1 MNDFSADVRLA
12 QQGSSEA
19 FSRLYATVYKDM
31 YHIALYSL
39 RNSHDASDAVSDT
52 VLDAF
57 CTIKKLKNPESFRGW
72 IMKILSAKIKRMQRN
87 YFEVPGELKEDTS
100 ISEFDFES
108 VELRESID
116 KLDTGSRLLLS
127 MSVLGGYSSEEISKI
142 CDIKASTVR
151 ARLSGIKKAL
161 RLQLTPDV
169 S

>member
-31 YHIALYSL
+31 YYIALYSL
-39 RNSHDASDAVSDT
+39 RSSHDASDAVSDT

-57 CTIKKLKNPESFRGW
+57 CSIKKLKNPERFRGW
-72 IMKILSAKIKRMQRN
+72 IMKILSAKIKKIQRN
-87 YFEVPGELKEDTS
+87 YFEIPDELKEDTS

-151 ARLSGIKKAL
+151 ARLSAIKKVL

-169 S
+169 P

>member
-31 YHIALYSL
+31 YHIAMYSL

-57 CTIKKLKNPESFRGW
+57 CSIKKLKNPESFRGW
-72 IMKILSAKIKRMQRN
+72 IMKILSAKIKKIQRN
-87 YFEVPGELKEDTS
+87 YFEVAGELKEDIS

-108 VELRESID
+108 VELRESIE

-169 S
+169 P

>member
-39 RNSHDASDAVSDT
+39 RNSHDAADAVSDT

-57 CTIKKLKNPESFRGW
+57 CSIKKLKDPDCFRGW
-72 IMKILSAKIKRMQRN
+72 IMKILSAKIKRIQRN
-87 YFEVPGELKEDTS
+87 YFDVPGELKDDTS
-100 ISEFDFES
+100 IGEFDFES

-116 KLDTGSRLLLS
+116 RLNTGSRLLLS
-127 MSVLGGYSSEEISKI
+127 LSVLGGYSSEEISKI

-151 ARLSGIKKAL
+151 SRLSAIKKAL
-161 RLQLTPDV
+161 RLELTPDIT
-169 S
+169 

>member
-87 YFEVPGELKEDTS
+87 YFEIPGELKEDTS
-100 ISEFDFES
+100 ISEFDYES

-161 RLQLTPDV
+161 RLQLTPDI

>member
-19 FSRLYATVYKDM
+19 FSRLYATLYKDM

-161 RLQLTPDV
+161 RLQLTPDI

>member
-12 QQGSSEA
+12 QQGSSDA

>member
-12 QQGSSEA
+12 QQGSSDA
-19 FSRLYATVYKDM
+19 FSRLYGTVYKDM

-39 RNSHDASDAVSDT
+39 RNSHDAADAVSDT

-57 CTIKKLKNPESFRGW
+57 CSIKKLKDPDCFRGW
-72 IMKILSAKIKRMQRN
+72 IMKILSAKIKRIQRN
-87 YFEVPGELKEDTS
+87 YFDVPGELKDDTS

-116 KLDTGSRLLLS
+116 RLNTGSRLLLS
-127 MSVLGGYSSEEISKI
+127 LSVLGGYSSEEISKI

-151 ARLSGIKKAL
+151 SRLAAIKKAL
-161 RLQLTPDV
+161 RLELTSDIT
-169 S
+169 

>member
-1 MNDFSADVRLA
+1 MNDFSAEVRLA

-39 RNSHDASDAVSDT
+39 RNSHDAADAVSDT

-57 CTIKKLKNPESFRGW
+57 CSIKKLKDPDCFRGW
-72 IMKILSAKIKRMQRN
+72 IMKILFAKIKRIQRN
-87 YFEVPGELKEDTS
+87 YFDVPGELKEDTS

-116 KLDTGSRLLLS
+116 RLNTGSRLLLS
-127 MSVLGGYSSEEISKI
+127 LSVLGGYSSEEISKI

-151 ARLSGIKKAL
+151 SRLSAIKKAL
-161 RLQLTPDV
+161 RLELTPDIT
-169 S
+169 

>member
-12 QQGSSEA
+12 QQGSSDA
-19 FSRLYATVYKDM
+19 FSRLYGTVYKDM

-39 RNSHDASDAVSDT
+39 RNSHDAADAVSDT

-57 CTIKKLKNPESFRGW
+57 CSIKKLKDPDCFRGW
-72 IMKILSAKIKRMQRN
+72 IMKILSAKIKRIQRN
-87 YFEVPGELKEDTS
+87 YFDVPGELKDDTS

-116 KLDTGSRLLLS
+116 RLNTGSRLLLS
-127 MSVLGGYSSEEISKI
+127 LSVLGGYSSEEISKI

-151 ARLSGIKKAL
+151 SRLAAIK
-161 RLQLTPDV
+161 RL
-169 S
+169 

>member
-57 CTIKKLKNPESFRGW
+57 CTIKKLKNPESFRSW
-72 IMKILSAKIKRMQRN
+72 IMKILSTKIKRMQRN
-87 YFEVPGELKEDTS
+87 YFEVPDELKEDTS

-108 VELRESID
+108 VELRESMD

-169 S
+169 P

>member
-12 QQGSSEA
+12 QQGSSDA
-19 FSRLYATVYKDM
+19 FSKLYGTVYKDM

-39 RNSHDASDAVSDT
+39 RNSHDAADAVSDT

-57 CTIKKLKNPESFRGW
+57 CSIKKLKDPDCFRGW
-72 IMKILSAKIKRMQRN
+72 IMKILSAKIKRIQRN
-87 YFEVPGELKEDTS
+87 YFDVPGELKDDTS

-116 KLDTGSRLLLS
+116 RLNTGSRLLLS
-127 MSVLGGYSSEEISKI
+127 LSVLGGYSSEEISKI

-151 ARLSGIKKAL
+151 SRLAAIKKAL
-161 RLQLTPDV
+161 RLELTSDIT
-169 S
+169 

>member
-19 FSRLYATVYKDM
+19 FSRLYGTVYKDM

-39 RNSHDASDAVSDT
+39 RNSHDAADAVSDT

-57 CTIKKLKNPESFRGW
+57 CSIKKLKDPDCFRGW
-72 IMKILSAKIKRMQRN
+72 IMKILSAKIKRIQRN
-87 YFEVPGELKEDTS
+87 YFDVSDELKDDTS

-116 KLDTGSRLLLS
+116 RLNTGSRLLLS
-127 MSVLGGYSSEEISKI
+127 LSVLGGYSSEEISKI

-151 ARLSGIKKAL
+151 SRLSAIKKAL
-161 RLQLTPDV
+161 RLELTPDIT
-169 S
+169 